1 MNYIEVNFTINPVQP
16 FAEILTAELS
26 DLPFDSFVETE
37 TGLLAYIPVK
47 DFNEDELKSLEF
59 IQQKKADVKYS
70 IKEIETENWNEKWES
85 NFPPVFVNEK
95 CTIRAP
101 FHEKKQGIDFDIL
114 VSPKMAFGTGHHQT
128 TAQVANRLFSIDLK
142 NKSLLDMGCGTA
154 ILAII
159 AQKLGANPITAIDI
173 DEWAT
178 ENALENCSLNQCDNI
193 EILTGDASLLPG
205 RKFDVIIANINRNI
219 LLQDMHQYADCLN
232 NNGILL
238 LSGFYEEDIPVLL
251 QEAAKYGLKE
261 THRASKDKWSILELI
276 KLFKI

>member
-1 MNYIEVNFTINPVQP
+1 MNYIEVNFTLNPIQP
-16 FAEILTAELS
+16 YTEILIAELS
-26 DLPFDSFVETE
+26 DLPFDSFVETD
-37 TGLLAYIPVK
+37 TGLLAYVPAK
-47 DFNEDELKSLEF
+47 YFNVEELKLLEF
-59 IQQKKADVKYS
+59 IQQNKAEVNFT
-70 IKEIETENWNEKWES
+70 IKEIETENWNKKWES

-101 FHEKKQGIDFDIL
+101 FHQKQKEIEFDIL

-128 TAQVANRLFSIDLK
+128 TAQVANRLFSIDFK

-178 ENALENCSLNQCDNI
+178 ENAVENCALNQCDNI

-205 RKFDVIIANINRNI
+205 RKFDIIIANINRNI

-238 LSGFYEEDIPVLL
+238 LSGFYEEDIPMLL
-251 QEAAKYGLKE
+251 EVAAKYGLKE

-276 KLFKI
+276 KSI

>member
-1 MNYIEVNFTINPVQP
+1 MNYIEVNFKLNPVQP
-16 FAEILTAELS
+16 YAEILTAELS
-26 DLPFDSFVETE
+26 DLPFDSFVETD
-37 TGLLAYIPVK
+37 TGLLAYIPLK
-47 DFNEDELKSLEF
+47 NFNLDELNSLDF
-59 IQQKKADVKYS
+59 IQQKIADVNFT
-70 IKEIETENWNEKWES
+70 IKEIEAENWNEKWES
-85 NFPPVFVNEK
+85 NFPPVYVNEK
-95 CTIRAP
+95 CIIRAP
-101 FHEKKQGIDFDIL
+101 FHEKQEAFVYDIL

-178 ENALENCSLNQCDNI
+178 ENAEENCTLNQCLNI

-219 LLQDMHQYADCLN
+219 LLQDMKQYAACLN
-232 NNGILL
+232 TNGVLL
-238 LSGFYEEDIPVLL
+238 LSGFYEEDIPALL
-251 QEAAKYGLKE
+251 EEAAKYGLKE
-261 THRASKDKWSILELI
+261 NHRASKDKWSILELL
-276 KLFKI
+276 KS

>member
-1 MNYIEVNFTINPVQP
+1 MNYIEVNFKLNPVQP
-16 FAEILTAELS
+16 YAEILTAELS

-47 DFNEDELKSLEF
+47 DFNLEELNSLEF
-59 IQQKKADVKYS
+59 IKQKIADVNFT

-85 NFPPVFVNEK
+85 NFPPVYVNEK
-95 CTIRAP
+95 CIIRAP
-101 FHEKKQGIDFDIL
+101 FHEKQEAFDYDIL

-178 ENALENCSLNQCDNI
+178 ENAEENCTLNQCLNI

-219 LLQDMHQYADCLN
+219 LLQDMKQYAACLN
-232 NNGILL
+232 TNGVLL
-238 LSGFYEEDIPVLL
+238 LSGFYEEDIPALL
-251 QEAAKYGLKE
+251 EEAAKYGLKE
-261 THRASKDKWSILELI
+261 NHRASKDKWSILELL
-276 KLFKI
+276 KS

>member
-1 MNYIEVNFTINPVQP
+1 MNYIEVNFTLNPVQP
-16 FAEILTAELS
+16 YAEILTAELS

-47 DFNEDELKSLEF
+47 DFKEENLISLEF
-59 IQQKKADVKYS
+59 IQHKTAEVNFT

-85 NFPPVFVNEK
+85 NFPPVYVNDK

-101 FHEKKQGIDFDIL
+101 FHEKQESIAYDIL

-128 TAQVANRLFSIDLK
+128 TAQVANRLFSLDFK

-178 ENALENCSLNQCDNI
+178 ENAVENCELNQCQNI
-193 EILTGDASLLPG
+193 EIITGDASLLPG
-205 RKFDVIIANINRNI
+205 KKFDIIIANINRNI
-219 LLQDMHQYADCLN
+219 LLQDMHQYAACLN
-232 NNGILL
+232 ANGVLL
-238 LSGFYEEDIPVLL
+238 LSGFYEEDIPALL
-251 QEAAKYGLKE
+251 EEATKYGLKE
-261 THRASKDKWSILELI
+261 NHRASKDKWSILEL
-276 KLFKI
+276 KN

>member
-1 MNYIEVNFTINPVQP
+1 MNYIEVNFKLNPVQP
-16 FAEILTAELS
+16 YAEILTAELS
-26 DLPFDSFVETE
+26 ELPFDSFVETE
-37 TGLLAYIPVK
+37 EGLLAYIPVK
-47 DFNEDELKSLEF
+47 DFNENDLKSLDF
-59 IQQKKADVKYS
+59 IQQNTAEVKYS

-85 NFPPVFVNEK
+85 NFPPVYVNDK

-101 FHEKKQGIDFDIL
+101 FHVKQEGIAYDIL

-159 AQKLGANPITAIDI
+159 AQKLGAHPITAIDI

-178 ENALENCSLNQCDNI
+178 KNAVENCSINQCDNI
-193 EILTGDASLLPG
+193 EIQTGDATLLNG

-219 LLQDMHQYADCLN
+219 LLQDMKQYAACLN
-232 NNGILL
+232 YNGILL
-238 LSGFYEEDIPVLL
+238 LSGFYEEDIPALL
-251 QEAAKYGLKE
+251 EEAAKYNLSE
-261 THRASKDKWSILELI
+261 THRATRDIWSILEL
-276 KLFKI
+276 KN

>member
-1 MNYIEVNFTINPVQP
+1 MNYIEVNFKLNPVQP
-16 FAEILTAELS
+16 YAEILTAELS

-37 TGLLAYIPVK
+37 TGLLAYIPLK
-47 DFNEDELKSLEF
+47 NFNLKELNSLEF
-59 IQQKKADVKYS
+59 IQQKIADVS
-70 IKEIETENWNEKWES
+70 FTIKEIETENWNEKWES
-85 NFPPVFVNEK
+85 NFPPVYVNEK
-95 CTIRAP
+95 CIIRAP
-101 FHEKKQGIDFDIL
+101 FHEKQEAFVYDIL

-178 ENALENCSLNQCDNI
+178 ENAKENCTLNQCLNI

-205 RKFDVIIANINRNI
+205 KKFDVIIANINRNI
-219 LLQDMHQYADCLN
+219 LLQDMKQYATCLN
-232 NNGILL
+232 TNGVLL
-238 LSGFYEEDIPVLL
+238 LSGFYEEDIPALL
-251 QEAAKYGLKE
+251 EEAEKYGLKE
-261 THRASKDKWSILELI
+261 NHSASKDKWSILEL
-276 KLFKI
+276 FKS

>member
-1 MNYIEVNFTINPVQP
+1 MNYIEVNFKLNPVQP
-16 FAEILTAELS
+16 YAEILTAELS

-37 TGLLAYIPVK
+37 TGLLAYIPLK
-47 DFNEDELKSLEF
+47 NFNLEELNSLEF
-59 IQQKKADVKYS
+59 IQQKIADVS
-70 IKEIETENWNEKWES
+70 FTIKEIETENWNEKWES
-85 NFPPVFVNEK
+85 NFPPVYVNEK
-95 CTIRAP
+95 CIIRAP
-101 FHEKKQGIDFDIL
+101 FHEKQEAFVYDIL

-178 ENALENCSLNQCDNI
+178 ENAKENCTLNQCLNI

-205 RKFDVIIANINRNI
+205 KKFDVIIANINRNI
-219 LLQDMHQYADCLN
+219 LLQDMKQYAACLN
-232 NNGILL
+232 TNGVLL
-238 LSGFYEEDIPVLL
+238 LSGFYEEDIPALL
-251 QEAAKYGLKE
+251 EEAAKYNLNE
-261 THRASKDKWSILELI
+261 NHRASKDKWSILELL
-276 KLFKI
+276 KS